1 MTYGIMN
8 ENDEMKVRMGG
19 LEPPRL
25 SPPDPK
31 SGAATNYA
39 TPAFF
44 RPQKYTFFR
53 HFDGLSGTNFDGDRQ
68 ITKTATF
75 FCNILSTF
83 SLSASLL
90 PYNIISTNY

>member
-1 MTYGIMN
+1 MVYGIMN

-39 TPAFF
+39 TPANFEGAKVHFF
-44 RPQKYTFFR
+44 
-53 HFDGLSGTNFDGDRQ
+53 
-68 ITKTATF
+68 
-75 FCNILSTF
+75 STRTRWLLAF
-83 SLSASLL
+83 SC
-90 PYNIISTNY
+90 